1 VRALN
6 LGPFVWVALG
16 TAAGAIAISC
26 GSSSATLGGGGGGG
40 GDGGEAQDA
49 TMSDVRSASDSGQPS
64 DSPATDGGTPGDGGG
79 GDGGAPHT
87 AKFPVKNVVFFVKEN
102 RTFDNYFGKFP
113 GANGAMSGQLCDGGT
128 VPLAPMLDR
137 SSPDISHA
145 WAAAMTAYN
154 DGGMNCFDRITPAKH
169 PNGAPL
175 SYQVADPTDIPN
187 YFLLAKTFVLS
198 DNFFSSLHGPS
209 FPNHLYTIAAQS
221 DGVEDNPAGA
231 RPDAAAAPKVGACN
245 SVMSCPEPGEAGLE
259 PEDIPPLP
267 QKKGV
272 WGCDAD
278 PKERVPV
285 LDQEGEV
292 VEIYPCLDILT
303 LGDELSEAGVSWKM
317 YAPTAGVDDAGFQG
331 SAGYIWTVY
340 DAIRHM
346 RDSPAWK
353 EHIVPTEQ
361 FAIDAKAGTLP
372 SVSWISTPSV
382 VSEHPPASACTGENW
397 TVSLLQALAAG
408 PQWGSSAMFLT
419 WDDFGGF
426 YDHVAPTQID
436 AFGLGFRVPLLVV
449 SPFAK
454 GGTIDHTKAEF
465 SSVLKF
471 IEEDFNLPS
480 LTDRDKNS
488 VDMTQD
494 FDWTQAPIALP
505 AMTQRKATPNGDAGC
520 LTY

>member
-1 VRALN
+1 VR
-6 LGPFVWVALG
+6 
-16 TAAGAIAISC
+16 
-26 GSSSATLGGGGGGG
+26 
-40 GDGGEAQDA
+40 
-49 TMSDVRSASDSGQPS
+49 
-64 DSPATDGGTPGDGGG
+64 
-79 GDGGAPHT
+79 
-87 AKFPVKNVVFFVKEN
+87 
-102 RTFDNYFGKFP
+102 
-113 GANGAMSGQLCDGGT
+113 
-128 VPLAPMLDR
+128 LAPLLDR

-145 WAAAMTAYN
+145 WAAALTAYN

-169 PNGAPL
+169 PDGTPL

-187 YFLLAKTFVLS
+187 YYLLAKTFVLS
-198 DNFFSSLHGPS
+198 DNFYSSLHGPS
-209 FPNHLYTIAAQS
+209 FPNHLFTIAAQS
-221 DGVEDNPAGA
+221 GGVEDNPGA
-231 RPDAAAAPKVGACN
+231 AKPDAAPAPKVAACN
-245 SVMSCPEPGEAGLE
+245 SVTSCPDPGEAGLE
-259 PEDIPPLP
+259 PEDIPALP
-267 QKKGV
+267 QNKGV

-303 LGDELSEAGVSWKM
+303 LGDVLTNAGVSWKM

-331 SAGYIWTVY
+331 SGGYIWTVY

-346 RDSPAWK
+346 RDSAEWK

-361 FAIDAKAGTLP
+361 FAIDARAGNLP

-397 TVSLLQALAAG
+397 TVSLLQAIAAG
-408 PQWGSSAMFLT
+408 PQWSTSAMFLT

-426 YDHVAPTQID
+426 YDHVPPQQID
-436 AFGLGFRVPLLVV
+436 AFGLGFRVPLLVI
-449 SPFAK
+449 SPYAK

-465 SSVLKF
+465 SSVLRF
-471 IEEDFNLPS
+471 IESDFGLPP

-494 FDWTQAPIALP
+494 FDWTQAPVALP
-505 AMTQRKATPNGDAGC
+505 AMTQRTTTPAGDAGC
-520 LTY
+520 STY